1 MDESDDD
8 FKELCASFFQRVKKN
23 GSKEVSGEGKTQKAS
38 NSTQIR
44 SKLKRTKPAA
54 SKSKTLQGPAE
65 RKTRSGSQAPRPQ
78 KQRAPKWPESEPAPP
93 ENGEGGVHA
102 SAVLQDSTWS
112 TQTEAAPDSNSQP
125 LPSCLTVMV
134 PSPSKPRAAELVLQ
148 RMQQFKRADP
158 ERLKHASEGC
168 SLEAALEENV
178 PKGPQEEMMAGNGSG
193 LGLPAMESDAEVA
206 LVLQR
211 EFGQERASARDDS
224 LEEKGLFFCQLCQK
238 NLSAMNV
245 TRREQHVNRCL
256 DEAEK
261 ALRPSAPQIPDC
273 PICGKPF
280 LTPKSRIS
288 HLKQCAVK
296 MEVGPQLLLQA
307 VRLQT
312 AQPEGA
318 GSTPA
323 QSLSNHIGGLKR
335 KGATT
340 KKEPRKRRKV
350 AEPEVSPED
359 LQVAMA
365 LSRSEMEQEVVPAA
379 LRLGNVFSERM
390 GLGAEKKSRKKKA
403 PASPPQLL
411 VQDRETTGRQ
421 IEDRVAQLFAEEVEL
436 SCTPPLPASRILK
449 EELKKGSWC
458 LRPPGGKQN
467 FLWEG
472 SALTGA
478 WALESFYTVSLVP
491 AMAPQRP
498 PEEPTRPPVL
508 PERPELVQ
516 TPPAV
521 HSACP
526 ADRSP
531 GNPLPSASQREHQA
545 LQDLMDLAREG
556 LSASQW
562 PCTQGSAGSG
572 GAPGMD
578 LLPGG
583 LPLTGFVLPAKKCPE
598 MDHQASLSLSLLV
611 ADFSAMVNNPHLS
624 DIQFQTD
631 SGEVLYAHKFVLYAR
646 CPLLMQYVNS
656 EAFFAVEDG
665 DVRAQ
670 RVLLSDISAAAA
682 RAFLCYLYT
691 ADTVLPPQLAP
702 DLSSLAHRFGVSEL
716 VHLCEQVPAAMDSE
730 GGPREEQEGED
741 CESRAETFQ
750 ELLRAVWLEEEEEA
764 EALVRSED
772 HEEDRERVNEAEMEE
787 IYEFA
792 ATQRKLLQGEKAP
805 EVEGEADQL
814 GEDGPVSGGIFTS
827 VEDKE
832 QSGDEEQMESS
843 GRGRDEAP
851 AKWKDIRLS
860 VPLPAGVQGWDG
872 AERAESPKEGLDSPR
887 SPSPA
892 RGLTEKKESTS
903 LCSEQPFSSFHA
915 GHPVLSQ
922 VTGDRKERNGT
933 IWEPGVGS
941 SPPSPRQQATPS
953 PSHSFLS
960 QSPPGRSPR
969 QPRACPHHTTDL
981 SPPTHHSQ
989 GTASRVAS
997 QNAPA
1002 KPKRARSLP
1011 TSHKEP
1017 SQKGKECGSVLAC
1030 RGKGVLI
1037 SPEKSPSMD
1046 ITQSK
1051 PGCLSSRSQNSP
1063 SGVNR
1068 EDEIILL
1075 LDSDEELELE
1085 QTRTKSLLNGPPE
1098 ERKVLEVS
1106 TKSSELFSIIDVD
1119 AEQEPSQSP
1128 PGREAMLQREV
1139 QGPSRNRGSVGGRGT
1154 SRLFCD
1160 PESSRG
1166 EDSTT
1171 DTSWLVPATPLASRS
1186 RNCSS
1191 QTQIMGLG
1199 SRPSADQ
1206 VAPPKPRALLENG
1219 DVPEAT
1225 NKFSVIVPQMS
1236 SSRLGPVTPGSSDS
1250 GRQVCRSLSSLRPRH
1265 HQHFSPPAPCPVSG
1279 VLTDLTGQLQK
1290 RPPPGPSQAAQATA
1304 SEVVEVEDSEDEQD
1318 GAPQQAS
1325 SSPLLDGDPPIPVDD
1340 WCWHVE
1346 PLSPIPID
1354 HLNLE
1359 RTGPLSTSSPGS
1371 RAGGAPDSG
1380 DCHSPA
1386 LLGTTPIRGSCTG
1399 LRKAQEK
1406 SPGAGSLGSS
1416 RLSFLNSALW
1426 EDWDGEERKSP
1437 EALPLAQMPGA
1448 DGAQKAGEFQ
1458 TPKGANR
1465 KKNLPPK
1472 VPITPMPR
1480 YSIMETPVLKKE
1492 LDRFGVRPL
1501 PKRQMV
1507 LKLKEIFQYTHQTL
1521 ESDSEDES
1529 WSSHMPLEAPCSQ
1542 SHTTKTCK
1550 ASRAAGHTQVEAT
1563 SRPIPQRS
1571 KGPAKTKGPQHLK
1584 QQPGGS
1590 NLALSVSP
1598 AKEVPPGPDGD
1609 TQLLASQESTATSA
1623 DSSDSSCSSQS
1634 SSCEFGAA
1642 LESAGEDEAGEEGV
1656 SASQAAVQ
1664 AVATEEAVRRYIR
1677 SQPAL
1682 YRKVLLYQ
1690 PFELAE
1696 LQAELKQQG
1705 ICMAMG
1711 KLLDFLDAHC
1721 ITFTTAAAR
1730 REKLERKRRRRVGK
1744 KKQGRTSRPVPPS
1757 PSPAISSLRVCSPLL
1772 EPGPR
1777 GVSTPL

>member
-1 MDESDDD
+1 
-8 FKELCASFFQRVKKN
+8 
-23 GSKEVSGEGKTQKAS
+23 
-38 NSTQIR
+38 
-44 SKLKRTKPAA
+44 
-54 SKSKTLQGPAE
+54 
-65 RKTRSGSQAPRPQ
+65 
-78 KQRAPKWPESEPAPP
+78 
-93 ENGEGGVHA
+93 
-102 SAVLQDSTWS
+102 
-112 TQTEAAPDSNSQP
+112 
-125 LPSCLTVMV
+125 
-134 PSPSKPRAAELVLQ
+134 
-148 RMQQFKRADP
+148 
-158 ERLKHASEGC
+158 
-168 SLEAALEENV
+168 
-178 PKGPQEEMMAGNGSG
+178 
-193 LGLPAMESDAEVA
+193 
-206 LVLQR
+206 
-211 EFGQERASARDDS
+211 
-224 LEEKGLFFCQLCQK
+224 
-238 NLSAMNV
+238 
-245 TRREQHVNRCL
+245 
-256 DEAEK
+256 
-261 ALRPSAPQIPDC
+261 
-273 PICGKPF
+273 
-280 LTPKSRIS
+280 
-288 HLKQCAVK
+288 
-296 MEVGPQLLLQA
+296 
-307 VRLQT
+307 
-312 AQPEGA
+312 
-318 GSTPA
+318 
-323 QSLSNHIGGLKR
+323 
-335 KGATT
+335 
-340 KKEPRKRRKV
+340 
-350 AEPEVSPED
+350 
-359 LQVAMA
+359 
-365 LSRSEMEQEVVPAA
+365 
-379 LRLGNVFSERM
+379 
-390 GLGAEKKSRKKKA
+390 
-403 PASPPQLL
+403 
-411 VQDRETTGRQ
+411 
-421 IEDRVAQLFAEEVEL
+421 
-436 SCTPPLPASRILK
+436 
-449 EELKKGSWC
+449 
-458 LRPPGGKQN
+458 
-467 FLWEG
+467 
-472 SALTGA
+472 
-478 WALESFYTVSLVP
+478 
-491 AMAPQRP
+491 
-498 PEEPTRPPVL
+498 
-508 PERPELVQ
+508 
-516 TPPAV
+516 
-521 HSACP
+521 
-526 ADRSP
+526 
-531 GNPLPSASQREHQA
+531 
-545 LQDLMDLAREG
+545 
-556 LSASQW
+556 
-562 PCTQGSAGSG
+562 
-572 GAPGMD
+572 
-578 LLPGG
+578 
-583 LPLTGFVLPAKKCPE
+583 
-598 MDHQASLSLSLLV
+598 
-611 ADFSAMVNNPHLS
+611 
-624 DIQFQTD
+624 
-631 SGEVLYAHKFVLYAR
+631 
-646 CPLLMQYVNS
+646 
-656 EAFFAVEDG
+656 
-665 DVRAQ
+665 
-670 RVLLSDISAAAA
+670 
-682 RAFLCYLYT
+682 
-691 ADTVLPPQLAP
+691 
-702 DLSSLAHRFGVSEL
+702 
-716 VHLCEQVPAAMDSE
+716 
-730 GGPREEQEGED
+730 
-741 CESRAETFQ
+741 
-750 ELLRAVWLEEEEEA
+750 
-764 EALVRSED
+764 
-772 HEEDRERVNEAEMEE
+772 
-787 IYEFA
+787 
-792 ATQRKLLQGEKAP
+792 
-805 EVEGEADQL
+805 
-814 GEDGPVSGGIFTS
+814 
-827 VEDKE
+827 
-832 QSGDEEQMESS
+832 
-843 GRGRDEAP
+843 
-851 AKWKDIRLS
+851 
-860 VPLPAGVQGWDG
+860 
-872 AERAESPKEGLDSPR
+872 
-887 SPSPA
+887 
-892 RGLTEKKESTS
+892 
-903 LCSEQPFSSFHA
+903 
-915 GHPVLSQ
+915 
-922 VTGDRKERNGT
+922 
-933 IWEPGVGS
+933 
-941 SPPSPRQQATPS
+941 
-953 PSHSFLS
+953 
-960 QSPPGRSPR
+960 
-969 QPRACPHHTTDL
+969 
-981 SPPTHHSQ
+981 
-989 GTASRVAS
+989 
-997 QNAPA
+997 
-1002 KPKRARSLP
+1002 
-1011 TSHKEP
+1011 
-1017 SQKGKECGSVLAC
+1017 
-1030 RGKGVLI
+1030 
-1037 SPEKSPSMD
+1037 MD

-1139 QGPSRNRGSVGGRGT
+1139 EGPSRNRGSVGGRGT

-1250 GRQVCRSLSSLRPRH
+1250 GR
-1265 HQHFSPPAPCPVSG
+1265 
-1279 VLTDLTGQLQK
+1279 
-1290 RPPPGPSQAAQATA
+1290 QATA

-1623 DSSDSSCSSQS
+1623 DSSDSSCSSQRGRKQTPS
-1634 SSCEFGAA
+1634 LQEAPGLGSSCEFGAA